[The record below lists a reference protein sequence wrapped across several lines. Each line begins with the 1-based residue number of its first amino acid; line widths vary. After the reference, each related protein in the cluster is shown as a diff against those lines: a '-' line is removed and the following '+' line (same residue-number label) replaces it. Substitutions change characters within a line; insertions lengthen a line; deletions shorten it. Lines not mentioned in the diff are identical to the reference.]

1 MTPSFFDEAAI
12 DLEKPSL
19 PSLEVPSRQFTEDYS
34 LASRSTPDQLNN
46 SFPTSALSAISDW
59 DGFLF
64 PDEVE
69 LTADSPDFPSF
80 SGRISSLQRGSGGA
94 KSQSRDDSY
103 DQVASL
109 THSSKR

>member
-19 PSLEVPSRQFTEDYS
+19 QSLEVSTRQFAKDYS
-34 LASRSTPDQLNN
+34 LASRSTSDQPSN
-46 SFPTSALSAISDW
+46 SLPNSALSASSDW
-59 DGFLF
+59 EGFLF
-64 PDEVE
+64 PDEFE
-69 LTADSPDFPSF
+69 RSADNSDFPSF
-80 SGRISSLQRGSGGA
+80 SGRISSLQPESGGA
-94 KSQSRDDSY
+94 KSQFREDSY